1 MNFKH
6 IAIAATLAVSSLSSF
21 AADIDFGGA
30 AVVSTPGTTVAD
42 FLAAVPLDA
51 SLTLGESHE
60 ANNAIIVQDDAEGGG
75 LEQIAFIDQVATVG
89 GLAAILQQGNG
100 NVANNAYILQ
110 SGTTNA
116 RAIITQR

>member
-21 AADIDFGGA
+21 AGDIDLGGA
-30 AVVSTPGTTVAD
+30 GVVATPGTNVVD
-42 FLAAVPLDA
+42 FLGLITLDA
-51 SLTLGESHE
+51 SLTLGDTHE
-60 ANNAIIVQDDAEGGG
+60 ANNAIIVQDDAAGGT
-75 LEQIAFIDQVATVG
+75 LEQIAFIDQVGTLG
-89 GLAAILQQGNG
+89 GLAAILQQGNTG
-100 NVANNAYILQ
+100 NANVAYILQ

>member
-21 AADIDFGGA
+21 AADIDLGGA
-30 AVVSTPGTTVAD
+30 GVVAAPGTNVAD
-42 FLAAVPLDA
+42 FLSAVALDG
-51 SLTLGESHE
+51 SLTIGEGHD
-60 ANNAIIVQDDAEGGG
+60 ANNAIIVQDDDAAGA
-75 LEQIAFIDQVATVG
+75 LEQIAFIDQVGTLG

-100 NVANNAYILQ
+100 NNANVAYILQ